1 MRAKGK
7 FFERSTTSKTMTTY
21 FSKNIN
27 KPASRTFR
35 ETIQFYL
42 IDCKTPLGKA
52 IDIFI
57 IFLNLIICA
66 IFVIETYPVS
76 EATKRL
82 LWNTEVMIVLFF
94 IIEYVAR
101 LYGAKNRLRQLIDV
115 YSMVDFIAIV
125 PTLSLLVL
133 PLFGITP
140 NFGFLKVIRMIRVLR
155 IFRFLRFT
163 ADPDFFFGTITFRFL
178 NLIKLFLTIFMIFF
192 ISSGLFFHVENAINP
207 NVRTFGDAFYF
218 TVVTLSTV
226 GFGDITPMSEAGK
239 WVTVLMIL
247 SGIILIPWQV
257 SRIFKEWLH
266 IATKKDVVCPGCGLR
281 YHDDNA
287 SHCKSCGHII
297 YQEYDGD

>member
-1 MRAKGK
+1 LKGTLPTK
-7 FFERSTTSKTMTTY
+7 PMTINLP
-21 FSKNIN
+21 KNKN
-27 KPASRTFR
+27 RTASRTFR
-35 ETIQFYL
+35 KTIQFYL

-57 IFLNLIICA
+57 ILLNLVICA
-66 IFVIETYPVS
+66 ILVIETYPVS
-76 EATKRL
+76 EAAKRL
-82 LWNTEVMIVLFF
+82 LWNIEIVIVLFF
-94 IIEYVAR
+94 MVEYVAR
-101 LYGAKNRLRQLIDV
+101 LYGAENRFRQLIDV
-115 YSMVDFIAIV
+115 YSIVDFIAIV

-140 NFGFLKVIRMIRVLR
+140 NIGFLRVIRMIRVLR

-163 ADPDFFFGTITFRFL
+163 ADPNFFFGTITLRFL

-207 NVRTFGDAFYF
+207 NVQTFGDAFYY

-226 GFGDITPMSEAGK
+226 GFGDIIPMSEAGK

-257 SRIFKEWLH
+257 SRIVKEWLH
-266 IATKKDVVCPGCGLR
+266 IATKKDVICPECGLR
-281 YHDDNA
+281 YHDENA